1 MQVYMNSLDYFSFYG
16 LRAFW
21 TQFKQERVDAY
32 FDNCFHRGLIH
43 RDYILYIQKGKPY
56 FPLEAV
62 KNVLS
67 ARDRDRL
74 IHLTQRH
81 RIRRM
86 VEPNYFFCK
95 SRQEVDSR

>member
-1 MQVYMNSLDYFSFYG
+1 MNSLEYFSFYG

-21 TQFKQERVDAY
+21 TQFNQQRVDDY
-32 FDNCFHRGLIH
+32 FNNCFHRGLIH

-62 KNVLS
+62 KRDLS
-67 ARDRDRL
+67 PRNRDPL

-81 RIRRM
+81 RLRRM

-95 SRQEVDSR
+95 SRQDVDSH